1 MTDNLTKWYSFF
13 EKEKNNENELNKES
27 KKKDTSDSFK
37 SCETTYTNY
46 STLKSSKNKINKTV
60 SFNPVVSVVKIESYK
75 RYYYRNS
82 YINSNEFQTEEEDKC
97 FGCLLI

>member
-1 MTDNLTKWYSFF
+1 MTDNLSKWFSFF
-13 EKEKNNENELNKES
+13 DKEKNNENELNKEI
-27 KKKDTSDSFK
+27 KKKNTSDSFR

-46 STLKSSKNKINKTV
+46 STLKSAKNKINKTV
-60 SFNPVVSVVKIESYK
+60 SFNPVVSIVKVESYK

-82 YINSNEFQTEEEDKC
+82 YINSNEFSPEEEKC